1 MYYKSGLKFLRD
13 FPFSLI
19 PELLGWDNPDDAKMK
34 KRYRDVMNRYR
45 KEYWEAVNM
54 GITVEELK
62 TLGVEMPDPE
72 LQAAGVGAS
81 GGGGFNIIPILTP
94 RTPNLPPP
102 NPEAI
107 RQVEVKIQAIND
119 AEERRANPPEPPEI
133 PNAPTP
139 NQPTRPQDP
148 NAPQRPPAQSRLDE
162 ILEKYKDNGVEIS
175 DADWDEVEKVLDE
188 ELKDF
193 KKNLNIDLSNV
204 DTSLED
210 EVEEELERILTNTRG
225 VSTGVN
231 SSVTLAVIE
240 NLLAETTKGIVRLN
254 KPKNYKK
261 FLKNAKAFQLKG
273 EKNKRKLGV
282 QGRDII
288 RRLWKENP
296 KLWQD
301 ILDILVKYGKVKKSD
316 LSFQAKD
323 YNRIN
328 ELSDR
333 LFNNTGIDSERL
345 NREIMKRL
353 KKEAIQRNAPQWYI
367 DIFDDTPMDV
377 RVDDPPMPP
386 SIKDDTILRVL
397 VRSMRQELIKL
408 GIPEFDAQEMSLRL
422 IEHFHQQEIENIAEA
437 GDYTEGV
444 NRTINVLLD
453 EFNSV
458 IRDATQRLTGPFTVN
473 KRLLVKLMKDAF
485 YTYLQEKNE
494 KLTLL
499 QKVQVFRDLVNQVV
513 TKVGR
518 ESSSSSSEVGFQSI
532 SLSPKKLAE
541 ELVKEEKK
549 DVVRGYNIRLRPTQ
563 AEGYGN
569 QIYNIDEAFRPEVLL
584 PDPRDFDNDGGD
596 SDPDWDPE
604 DYIPVYNPPDNFRN
618 PFENPIGGD
627 PDPPDDPPRGDM
639 VNFYFR
645 GAWRRISLRTLIKAL
660 IIAGATAGT
669 IYDIYNRL
677 SKQEEYNG
685 KLNDDDDEENNQ
697 SDNIEDDTD
706 NMPIEDQLADLRKQ
720 YLQLY
725 QKYLDAQKRG
735 GSKEELQSI
744 FKQIM
749 EVRDKIQKLKETMV
763 DDDDGEDEQPVAP
776 GGEEEEGETNGEV
789 PVPPMGGDGD
799 DPDTIVQ
806 FGDTDQSFAPD
817 FVDPAEAN
825 LFLSTTKE
833 AEEEKKRWARYSL
846 VKPGFGLGSINQN
859 PLAMHNFQA
868 EKKRFTNCF
877 KPEKP
882 GKAPSK
888 QAVERKWS
896 PQMAPYWWPA
906 IQNEYGDV
914 QFEDSFY
921 NNKMAQSFTNPVPV
935 DNKRSTWENPNSI
948 YHPENSLNTYKPHP
962 VRIPELRN
970 RAGYY
975 GVNKPPSTQGGFT
988 NNRKVYD
995 DMYHYTPLMS
1005 SDYQHKKRDVSN
1017 DISYSL
1023 PRNGSARF
1031 T

>member
-1 MYYKSGLKFLRD
+1 M
-13 FPFSLI
+13 
-19 PELLGWDNPDDAKMK
+19 
-34 KRYRDVMNRYR
+34 
-45 KEYWEAVNM
+45 
-54 GITVEELK
+54 
-62 TLGVEMPDPE
+62 
-72 LQAAGVGAS
+72 
-81 GGGGFNIIPILTP
+81 
-94 RTPNLPPP
+94 
-102 NPEAI
+102 
-107 RQVEVKIQAIND
+107 
-119 AEERRANPPEPPEI
+119 
-133 PNAPTP
+133 
-139 NQPTRPQDP
+139 
-148 NAPQRPPAQSRLDE
+148 
-162 ILEKYKDNGVEIS
+162 
-175 DADWDEVEKVLDE
+175 
-188 ELKDF
+188 
-193 KKNLNIDLSNV
+193 
-204 DTSLED
+204 
-210 EVEEELERILTNTRG
+210 
-225 VSTGVN
+225 
-231 SSVTLAVIE
+231 
-240 NLLAETTKGIVRLN
+240 
-254 KPKNYKK
+254 
-261 FLKNAKAFQLKG
+261 
-273 EKNKRKLGV
+273 
-282 QGRDII
+282 
-288 RRLWKENP
+288 
-296 KLWQD
+296 
-301 ILDILVKYGKVKKSD
+301 DILVKYGRVKTSD

-323 YNRIN
+323 YDSIN

-353 KKEAIQRNAPQWYI
+353 KEEARRRNAPPWYI

-377 RVDDPPMPP
+377 RVDNPPMSP
-386 SIKDDTILRVL
+386 SIKDDTNHRVL

-422 IEHFHQQEIENIAEA
+422 IEHFQQQEIENIGEA
-437 GDYTEGV
+437 KDYTEGI
-444 NRTINVLLD
+444 NTTITVLLD

-458 IRDATQRLTGPFTVN
+458 IQDATQRLTGSFTVN
-473 KRLLVKLMKDAF
+473 KQLLVKLMKDAF
-485 YTYLQEKNE
+485 YTYLQEKNN
-494 KLTLL
+494 KLTFL

-518 ESSSSSSEVGFQSI
+518 ESSSSSSGGGFQSEEI
-532 SLSPKKLAE
+532 SIN
-541 ELVKEEKK
+541 ELNQEIENNEKM
-549 DVVRGYNIRLRPTQ
+549 DIVRGHNIRLRRRPQT
-563 AEGYGN
+563 EGYGN
-569 QIYNIDEAFRPEVLL
+569 QIYNNIDVVFRPEELL
-584 PDPRDFDNDGGD
+584 PDPRAFDNDGGD
-596 SDPDWDPE
+596 DDPDWEDDIPE
-604 DYIPVYNPPDNFRN
+604 YNPPDNFRN
-618 PFENPIGGD
+618 PFENPRGD
-627 PDPPDDPPRGDM
+627 PDPPDDPPRGDI
-639 VNFYFR
+639 VELFFR

-660 IIAGATAGT
+660 MIAGATTGT
-669 IYDIYNRL
+669 IYAIYNRL

-685 KLNDDDDEENNQ
+685 DEENNQ
-697 SDNIEDDTD
+697 SNSIEDDTD
-706 NMPIEDQLADLRKQ
+706 NMKPHRPIEPTPIGNPVKPGGLRPGGVYYNLPDDDDVTWIDGKPDKADDKPLKSVEEQLADLRKQ

-725 QKYLDAQKRG
+725 QKYLDAKKRG

-763 DDDDGEDEQPVAP
+763 DDDDEEDEQPVAP
-776 GGEEEEGETNGEV
+776 GGEEGEGETNGEV

-833 AEEEKKRWARYSL
+833 VEEEQKRWAKYSL

-896 PQMAPYWWPA
+896 PQMAPYWYPA

-921 NNKMAQSFTNPVPV
+921 NNKMAQSFTNPIPV
-935 DNKRSTWENPNSI
+935 DNRRSTWENPNSI
-948 YHPENSLNTYKPHP
+948 YHPENSLASYHPHG

-975 GVNKPPSTQGGFT
+975 GVNKQPSTQGGFT
-988 NNRKVYD
+988 NNRKVYN
-995 DMYHYTPLMS
+995 DMYHYSPLMT

-1017 DISYSL
+1017 DISYNL
-1023 PRNGSARF
+1023 PRSGSARF